1 MAMATTEATI
11 GRALMRLRRVGI
23 DDQGEHLLW
32 PGRFEQLC
40 REGGH
45 RWRQRLFTPWTTLRL
60 FLLQVLN
67 GNVAIN
73 ALRQLSGLSFAAGSY
88 CEARTR
94 LPLAALQR
102 LLAELCDAA
111 LHQLADDDRRDGGR
125 DGGRDGAGEGGR
137 IYAVD
142 STGCSLPDTPALRRR
157 FGLPAPARVGVS
169 YPMAMVLGLLDLAS
183 GLFVR
188 AAAFHLFVHDQRGVL
203 AVHQALRDGDIL
215 VGDRAFCSFVHLALL
230 AARGVS
236 CCFRLHQ
243 SRLVPRRLRRPAG
256 LVRWSKPRHR
266 PVWMSHRQ
274 FAALL
279 PRELTV
285 RIVRHRIRRKG
296 YRTRVV
302 LLAASLRLLDEVAWS
317 DRQIAELYRQR
328 WQVETCFAHLKTT
341 MKMDV
346 LKCRSADGVL
356 RELAVYLIVYNLVRL
371 VMLRWARTCG
381 AGVWR
386 VSFID
391 AVRLLCVRALGL
403 SGVPRLILNPDRT
416 ARRQLRVRRRRP
428 KHFPLLTQPRRQQP
442 GINYYRRR
450 R

>member
-188 AAAFHLFVHDQRGVL
+188 AAARS
-203 AVHQALRDGDIL
+203 I
-215 VGDRAFCSFVHLALL
+215 CSFMTSAGCWPCTRPCATGTSWWGTAPSAHLPTWRCWRHAGSP
-230 AARGVS
+230 AASDCTRAAWSPVA
-236 CCFRLHQ
+236 CV
-243 SRLVPRRLRRPAG
+243 VPRAWYAG
-256 LVRWSKPRHR
+256 
-266 PVWMSHRQ
+266 
-274 FAALL
+274 
-279 PRELTV
+279 
-285 RIVRHRIRRKG
+285 
-296 YRTRVV
+296 
-302 LLAASLRLLDEVAWS
+302 ASRDTG
-317 DRQIAELYRQR
+317 R
-328 WQVETCFAHLKTT
+328 
-341 MKMDV
+341 
-346 LKCRSADGVL
+346 
-356 RELAVYLIVYNLVRL
+356 
-371 VMLRWARTCG
+371 CG
-381 AGVWR
+381 
-386 VSFID
+386 
-391 AVRLLCVRALGL
+391 
-403 SGVPRLILNPDRT
+403 
-416 ARRQLRVRRRRP
+416 
-428 KHFPLLTQPRRQQP
+428 
-442 GINYYRRR
+442 
-450 R
+450 